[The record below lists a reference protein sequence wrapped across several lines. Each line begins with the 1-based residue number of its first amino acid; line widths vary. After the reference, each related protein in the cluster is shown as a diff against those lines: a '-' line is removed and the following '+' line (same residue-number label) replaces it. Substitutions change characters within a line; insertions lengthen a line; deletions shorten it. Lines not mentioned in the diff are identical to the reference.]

1 MRILLAE
8 DNAEL
13 AQWLGQLLRRDRF
26 VIDAVDNGVDADEAL
41 ETQDYALAILDLGL
55 PQRDGLTVLRNLRA
69 RGQSTPVIVL
79 TARDAVG
86 DRVAGLDSGADDYMV
101 KPFDVAELEARIR
114 AQLRRSAPIVQRTL
128 ECGPLALHC
137 EARDFTLAGAPLALT
152 PREHAVLERLMRDYG
167 RVTSKSA
174 LADSVFGFDDEANP
188 NAVEIYVHRVR
199 KKIEGSGVLIATLR
213 GLGYALRLAKG
224 AGGA

>member
-8 DNAEL
+8 DNTEL
-13 AQWLGQLLRRDRF
+13 AQWLGKLLRRDRF
-26 VIDAVDNGVDADEAL
+26 VIDSVDNGADADEAL
-41 ETQDYALAILDLGL
+41 ATQDYALAILDLGL

-79 TARDAVG
+79 TARDAVE

-114 AQLRRSAPIVQRTL
+114 AQLRRTAPIVQRTL
-128 ECGPLALHC
+128 ECGPLEFHC
-137 EARDFTLAGAPLALT
+137 DARDFSLAGAPLALT
-152 PREHAVLERLMRDYG
+152 PREHAVLERLMRDLG
-167 RVTSKSA
+167 RVTPKSA
-174 LADSVFGFDDEANP
+174 LADSVFGFDDDANP

-199 KKIEGSGVLIATLR
+199 KKIEGSGVAIATLR
-213 GLGYALRLAKG
+213 GLGYALRASNG
-224 AGGA
+224 AA